1 MAIVRQLIRRQ
12 GACTLLV
19 AGAVLVNGVL
29 GGSGVAFP
37 LVELA
42 LQLALVGFG
51 VAWFWLVKPGAI
63 RQVPVSAWFLA
74 GALVLVPLA
83 QLVPLPPQIWHH
95 LAGRETTLRSLT
107 LIGQENTWRALSLTP
122 DLTLASLC
130 SALPTGLLLVMSMT
144 VPRSSRGWLF
154 GAMAVVALLSLLAG
168 AGQIGGGEG
177 NAMRFYQPD
186 SPFLQGFQNN
196 RNSQA
201 DVLLI
206 GMVALTTVL
215 REMAFTGVLP
225 NRRLLVLTLVG
236 GGTIV
241 MALGVV
247 LTGSRSGMVL
257 LLPTIA
263 AQGLLLA
270 PWLRFSTGWRGLVG
284 ALLGALGLIYWALR
298 DNAMVDR
305 AVSRFA
311 TQGEFRP
318 EIWTDSLFAIRTY
331 FPWGAGMGNFIPVFF
346 LHERLEIVNERVA
359 NRAHNEVLELALE
372 AGIFGLAIAAFVI
385 IVLVAGAYRGLNSG
399 SFRIKGQVLCASSAL
414 FLVGTHSLLDY
425 PLRSMSLAGMAAVC
439 AGVLLCPMGF
449 GSKQDD

>member
-1 MAIVRQLIRRQ
+1 
-12 GACTLLV
+12 
-19 AGAVLVNGVL
+19 
-29 GGSGVAFP
+29 
-37 LVELA
+37 
-42 LQLALVGFG
+42 
-51 VAWFWLVKPGAI
+51 
-63 RQVPVSAWFLA
+63 
-74 GALVLVPLA
+74 
-83 QLVPLPPQIWHH
+83 
-95 LAGRETTLRSLT
+95 
-107 LIGQENTWRALSLTP
+107 
-122 DLTLASLC
+122 
-130 SALPTGLLLVMSMT
+130 
-144 VPRSSRGWLF
+144 
-154 GAMAVVALLSLLAG
+154 
-168 AGQIGGGEG
+168 
-177 NAMRFYQPD
+177 
-186 SPFLQGFQNN
+186 
-196 RNSQA
+196 
-201 DVLLI
+201 
-206 GMVALTTVL
+206 MVALTMVL
-215 REMAFTGVLP
+215 REMAITGVLP

-241 MALGVV
+241 LALGVV

-270 PWLRFSTGWRGLVG
+270 PWLRFSTGWRWLVG
-284 ALLGALGLIYWALR
+284 VLLGALGLGYWALR
-298 DNAMVDR
+298 DNPMVDR
-305 AVSRFA
+305 ALSRFA

-372 AGIFGLAIAAFVI
+372 TGIFGLAIAAFVI
-385 IVLVAGAYRGLNSG
+385 ILLVAGAYRGLKAS
-399 SFRIKGQVLCASSAL
+399 SVRIKGQVICASSAL